1 MDGKRHGILKIGLTK
16 SGKDGNLHIEKIEKE
31 V

>member
-16 SGKDGNLHIEKIEKE
+16 SGKGGNLHIEKIEKE